1 MSSSDVVRAAAAE
14 LYAADPDD
22 FVDHRDALAARARS
36 AGDAV
41 AAKQISGLRKPTR
54 SAWILNHLARAVPD
68 AADRLSALGAELRD
82 AQRGMDGAAMREL
95 SLRRRALID
104 ELAREAFTAAGQRAP
119 SAAVRDEVTST
130 LAAAI
135 ADPLVAGQLSAGTLT
150 RQERRDGFEAVGP
163 GLTLVWSAPAG
174 QPRPQPSGSGPRA
187 SQARTPEAKA
197 ERERLRQQAAEQAEA
212 DRQRRRREA
221 IEEAEQALATADSE
235 AEQARREEQEQEE
248 ELLRLEE
255 QADEARRLLAE
266 ASIRARKARTVQRQA
281 RQALDRLRR

>member
-1 MSSSDVVRAAAAE
+1 MSSSDLVREAAAE
-14 LYAADPDD
+14 LYAADPDQ
-22 FVDHRDALAARARS
+22 FIETREALSAGARS

-54 SAWILNHLARAVPD
+54 SAWIVNHLARAVPD

-82 AQRGMDGAAMREL
+82 AQRNMDGTAMRDL
-95 SLRRRALID
+95 SQQRRALID
-104 ELAREAFTAAGQRAP
+104 ELTREAFTAAGQRSP
-119 SAAVRDEVTST
+119 SAAIRDEVTST

-135 ADPLVAGQLSAGTLT
+135 SDPQVAGQLSAGTLA
-150 RQERRDGFEAVGP
+150 RQERRDGFEAAGA

-174 QPRPQPSGSGPRA
+174 QPRPDRPATGGRA
-187 SQARTPEAKA
+187 RPARTPEAKA
-197 ERERLRQQAAEQAEA
+197 ERERLRREAEEQAEA
-212 DRQRRRREA
+212 ERQRRRREA
-221 IEEAEQALATADSE
+221 IEEAEQTLAAADAE
-235 AEQARREEQEQEE
+235 AEQAASEEQQQEG
-248 ELLRLEE
+248 ELQRLEE